1 MLSSKLWF
9 VRICIAFSVLVMF
22 NLSTRVLD
30 WWIRIATFEYSM
42 HWELIFPFNFIIL
55 GIIPIVYLVLF
66 VGVGAGYWSSRFLL
80 FLIGSTSYF
89 GAIISSIWL
98 GAAVGKAFYICE

>member
-1 MLSSKLWF
+1 
-9 VRICIAFSVLVMF
+9 
-22 NLSTRVLD
+22 
-30 WWIRIATFEYSM
+30 M
-42 HWELIFPFNFIIL
+42 HWELIFLYVLLYAISGILLGLRAEVFLNFRNVRFKPFNFIIL